1 MKVFISVDMEGV
13 AGVTHLGDVL
23 SSKGGDYQ
31 TARKWMTA
39 EANAAIEGALEA
51 GATEVV
57 VADVHSAM
65 LNLLPDELHEDALLV
80 RGSPRP
86 GTMMEGL
93 DESFDAVF
101 LVGYHSRAGNSKGV
115 LSHTYVLPVCSL
127 RLNGITVGEAGF
139 NAAVA
144 GGVGVPVALACGDD
158 TLEAEVGA
166 LLPWTERVVTKWA
179 ISFYAARNLSPKAS
193 RKRIHAGAKRALER
207 LAEMKLLTLETPVRL
222 EVDFA
227 QPIYP
232 YLASDI
238 PGVERVADADCT
250 LAYTGADMREV
261 VRIWRLMINAG
272 SGEFY
277 V

>member
-1 MKVFISVDMEGV
+1 MKVYISVDMEGV
-13 AGVTHLGDVL
+13 ACVTHGDHVKL
-23 SSKGGDYQ
+23 EGIEYEM
-31 TARKWMTA
+31 ARKWMTA

-57 VADVHSAM
+57 VADAHSAM

-139 NAAVA
+139 NAAIA
-144 GGVGVPVALACGDD
+144 GGVGVPVALVSGDD
-158 TLEAEVGA
+158 TLEAEVA
-166 LLPWTERVVTKWA
+166 EMLPWTERVITKWA
-179 ISFYAARNLSPKAS
+179 ISPYAARNLSPKAS
-193 RKRIHAGAKRALER
+193 CKRIREGAKRALER
-207 LAEMKLLTLETPVRL
+207 LAEMQPFAMETPVRL
-222 EVDFA
+222 EADFT

-232 YLASDI
+232 YMAADI
-238 PGVERVADADCT
+238 TGVERVGERT
-250 LAYTGADMREV
+250 LACTGDDMWDV
-261 VRIWRLMINAG
+261 VRIWRTMINAG
-272 SGEFY
+272 TGEFY